1 VVCRRAGYGR
11 NEQSE
16 HCDTIVFSC
25 CPLAGLI
32 DSLGYDRSSHTSGS
46 IDSLGDTR
54 LDKMG
59 IWIFLDQL
67 QEVLAG
73 LVSGQRSRSRSIRLM
88 EKIRKCEKYPE
99 GFLEEKI
106 RHLLQHDANLL
117 QFWCW

>member
-1 VVCRRAGYGR
+1 VVCIGYRYGR
-11 NEQSE
+11 NEQGE
-16 HCDTIVFSC
+16 HCDTIVFSS

-32 DSLGYDRSSHTSGS
+32 DSLGYDRSSHTSGL

-73 LVSGQRSRSRSIRLM
+73 LVSGQGNRSRSIRL
-88 EKIRKCEKYPE
+88 K
-99 GFLEEKI
+99 EEI
-106 RHLLQHDANLL
+106 
-117 QFWCW
+117 

>member
-1 VVCRRAGYGR
+1 MVCVGYRYAR
-11 NEQSE
+11 NEQGE

-25 CPLAGLI
+25 CPLARLI

-73 LVSGQRSRSRSIRLM
+73 LVSGNGSRSRSIRLR
-88 EKIRKCEKYPE
+88 EEIWKYE
-99 GFLEEKI
+99 M
-106 RHLLQHDANLL
+106 
-117 QFWCW
+117 